1 MGENRPF
8 FILCHIATIALVFAT
23 LKREEHELFLAK
35 MPFNTKLTRALGIKI
50 PVVQGGMQW
59 VGYAELAS
67 AVSNA
72 GGLGILTALTQP
84 TPEDLRKEIRKCK
97 TMTNKPFGVN
107 ITLLPSMNTP
117 DYGAYA
123 QVAIDEG
130 IKVVETAGNS
140 PGPVIK
146 LLKKSGVIILHKCT
160 TIRHAQSAV
169 KLGVDF
175 LSIDGFECAGH
186 VGESDITNFILLSRA
201 RQSLNVPFIASGGFA
216 DGQGLAAA
224 LALGAEGINMGTRFM
239 CTVEAP
245 IHVNIKQAIVDASE
259 HDTELVLRR
268 WRNTSR
274 LFKNKVTAE
283 ATKIERESTTG
294 KFEEVAP
301 FVSGKRGRQVFLN
314 GDKDYGVW
322 TAGQVIGLIHDVPT
336 CHDLLSRI
344 EKEAIETLSSASSL
358 IVDKQPEPDI
368 AGKPLGDTTSDPRS
382 DHNKKVPGEAQIY
395 DIGKSKL

>member
-1 MGENRPF
+1 
-8 FILCHIATIALVFAT
+8 
-23 LKREEHELFLAK
+23 
-35 MPFNTKLTRALGIKI
+35 
-50 PVVQGGMQW
+50 VQGGMQW

-97 TMTNKPFGVN
+97 TMTKYPFGVN
-107 ITLLPSMNTP
+107 ITLLPTMNAP

-123 QVAIDEG
+123 RVAVEEG
-130 IKVVETAGNS
+130 IRTIETAGNS
-140 PGPVIK
+140 PGPIIK
-146 LLKKSGVIILHKCT
+146 YVKDNGCVVLHKCT

-186 VGESDITNFILLSRA
+186 VGETDITNFILLSRA
-201 RQSLNVPFIASGGFA
+201 RQAMSVPFIASGGFA

-224 LALGAEGINMGTRFM
+224 ISLGAEGINMGTRFM

-245 IHVNIKQAIVDASE
+245 IHNNIKQSIVDAQE
-259 HDTELVLRR
+259 TDTELVLRR
-268 WRNTSR
+268 WKNTSR

-283 ATKIERESTTG
+283 ATKIERESSTG
-294 KFEEVAP
+294 KFEEVAQY
-301 FVSGKRGRQVFLN
+301 VSGKRGRQVFLN

-322 TAGQVIGLIHDVPT
+322 TAGQVIGLIHDIPT
-336 CHDLLSRI
+336 CEALVKRI
-344 EKEAIETLSSASSL
+344 ETEAIDTISKASSL

-368 AGKPLGDTTSDPRS
+368 SGKPMGDMSSNPRS

>member
-1 MGENRPF
+1 MTKNPF
-8 FILCHIATIALVFAT
+8 A
-23 LKREEHELFLAK
+23 
-35 MPFNTKLTRALGIKI
+35 
-50 PVVQGGMQW
+50 
-59 VGYAELAS
+59 
-67 AVSNA
+67 
-72 GGLGILTALTQP
+72 
-84 TPEDLRKEIRKCK
+84 
-97 TMTNKPFGVN
+97 VN
-107 ITLLPSMNTP
+107 ITLLPTMNAP
-117 DYGAYA
+117 PYGEYA
-123 QVAIDEG
+123 QVCIDEG
-130 IKVVETAGNS
+130 IKIVETAGNS

-274 LFKNKVTAE
+274 LFKNKVASE
-283 ATKIERESTTG
+283 AVKIEKTSPTG

-301 FVSGKRGRQVFLN
+301 YVSGKRGREVFIN
-314 GDKDYGVW
+314 GDKDFGVW

-336 CHDLLSRI
+336 CEQLLRRI
-344 EKEAIETLSSASSL
+344 EKEAFEAIERTRKC
-358 IVDKQPEPDI
+358 IQP
-368 AGKPLGDTTSDPRS
+368 
-382 DHNKKVPGEAQIY
+382 Q
-395 DIGKSKL
+395 SKL